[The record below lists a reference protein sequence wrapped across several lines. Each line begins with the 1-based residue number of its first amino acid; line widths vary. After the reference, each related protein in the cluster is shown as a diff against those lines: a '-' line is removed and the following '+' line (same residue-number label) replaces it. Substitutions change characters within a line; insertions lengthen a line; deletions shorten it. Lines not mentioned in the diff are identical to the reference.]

1 MQKVMMLN
9 GSPHERGCTY
19 TALTI
24 VAEEL
29 ERQGVESEI
38 IWLGNEAV
46 RSCTGCGGCRRSGN
60 DRCVFG
66 DDGVA
71 DIAEKMKEADGY
83 VIGAAVHYASP
94 NGAMIA
100 ALDRI
105 FYSAGKH
112 FQFKPIASVVSAR
125 RAGTTASYDVL
136 NKYCGINNMLM
147 VPSTYWNMVHGSRPE
162 DVLQDKEGVSVMR
175 AIGSNMAWLLK
186 LLASAKGTDLERPV
200 IIPKEKTDFIR

>member
-1 MQKVMMLN
+1 MKVLMLN
-9 GSPHERGCTY
+9 GSPHKAGCTH
-19 TALTI
+19 TALSI
-24 VAEEL
+24 VSDEL
-29 ERQGVESEI
+29 KKQGVESEI
-38 IWLGNEAV
+38 IWLGNGPV
-46 RSCTGCGGCRRSGN
+46 RGCIGCGGCRRNGK

-71 DIAEKMKEADGY
+71 DIAEKFKEADGY

-94 NGAMIA
+94 NGAMMA

-136 NKYCGINNMLM
+136 NKYCGINNMIM
-147 VPSTYWNMVHGSRPE
+147 VPSTYWNMVHGYTPE
-162 DVLQDKEGVSVMR
+162 DVMQDREGVSVMR

-186 LLASAKGTDLERPV
+186 LLEKAKGTPLEKPV
-200 IIPKEKTDFIR
+200 IIPKEMTNFIR